1 MRTRERETKMQQCM
15 NKKKNNSIISYR
27 NDAKRQLNILI
38 FIDCLNRSLY
48 IMKAGNFTENKKKF
62 ESLEKVVNW
71 DGRLFVCLPLKTVLS
86 NFGYK
91 KEKELHKLP

>member
-1 MRTRERETKMQQCM
+1 M

-62 ESLEKVVNW
+62 ESLEKVVN
-71 DGRLFVCLPLKTVLS
+71 
-86 NFGYK
+86 
-91 KEKELHKLP
+91 